1 MPEYL
6 SPGVYVE
13 EVSGGSKAIEG
24 VSTSTAAFLGETI
37 RGPVEP
43 RLITNFGDFK
53 RIYGGSPKSSNLATA
68 VNGFF
73 ENGGSRCFIVRVTPH
88 DQDDVGRATLKGSGN
103 RDVMEASA
111 KGPGEWADS
120 TAVVVDDDPRY
131 EEGENEYFEV
141 SVRYWSADQEAIN
154 DPASAEPEPAPDI
167 VETYDSLTPEQ
178 AASNFYE
185 KKLSGSTL
193 IEVEQIDDGRPDSG
207 LFWLDDESAPKSDGG
222 TNGNGHGTVAE
233 HGDADDHDDDGGDDP
248 AHEIPGDEELE
259 GLKYNDLQDLAEPFD
274 IDRSQKKDELI
285 AALKEV
291 RDARTD
297 GGAQAAAA
305 QEVALSD
312 YQGTDLAGERTG
324 LAALKQLD
332 EVSIVCVPD
341 ENQIRGLTE
350 AVVTHC
356 ENMGDRFAVL
366 SAPQNAGR
374 VSEMETPVDSQY
386 AAYYYPWLEV
396 KHPVTNVD
404 QLVPPAGHVAGI
416 YARNDAETGV
426 HGSPANMVVR
436 GALDLQ
442 HNITKGEQDILNP
455 KGVNCIRSFQGRGI
469 RVWGARTCSS
479 DPEWKYINVR
489 RLFLFVEQSIEEGT
503 QWAVFEPNDRD
514 TWARVRQSV
523 SNFLETA
530 WRNGALMG
538 SSPDEAFFVNCG
550 EETMTQDDIDNG
562 RLICEIG
569 IAPVKPA
576 EFVIFRI
583 QQWTEEA
590 SP

>member
-1 MPEYL
+1 
-6 SPGVYVE
+6 
-13 EVSGGSKAIEG
+13 
-24 VSTSTAAFLGETI
+24 
-37 RGPVEP
+37 
-43 RLITNFGDFK
+43 
-53 RIYGGSPKSSNLATA
+53 
-68 VNGFF
+68 
-73 ENGGSRCFIVRVTPH
+73 
-88 DQDDVGRATLKGSGN
+88 
-103 RDVMEASA
+103 
-111 KGPGEWADS
+111 
-120 TAVVVDDDPRY
+120 
-131 EEGENEYFEV
+131 
-141 SVRYWSADQEAIN
+141 
-154 DPASAEPEPAPDI
+154 
-167 VETYDSLTPEQ
+167 LTPEQ

-193 IEVEQIDDGRPDSG
+193 IEVEQLDDGRPDSG
-207 LFWLDDESAPKSDGG
+207 LSWLSGDGNSSTPKSDGG
-222 TNGNGHGTVAE
+222 PNGGGNGELVEET
-233 HGDADDHDDDGGDDP
+233 GDDGDDP
-248 AHEIPGDEELE
+248 AHEIPDDDELDE
-259 GLKYNDLQDLAEPFD
+259 LKYNELQDIAEPFD
-274 IDRSQKKDELI
+274 IDRSQTKDELKE
-285 AALKEV
+285 ALKEV

-297 GGAQAAAA
+297 GGVQAASAS

-312 YQGTDLAGERTG
+312 YQGTDIAGERTG
-324 LAALKQLD
+324 LAALKELD

-341 ENQIRGLTE
+341 ENQVRGLTE

-356 ENMGDRFAVL
+356 ENMGDRFAIL

-374 VSEMETPVDSQY
+374 VSEIETPVDSQY

-404 QLVPPAGHVAGI
+404 QLVPPGGHVAGM

-489 RLFLFVEQSIEEGT
+489 RLFLFVEQSIDEGT

-530 WRNGALMG
+530 WRDGALMG
-538 SSPDEAFFVNCG
+538 TSPDEAFFVNCG

>member
-24 VSTSTAAFLGETI
+24 VSTSTAAFLGETH
-37 RGPVEP
+37 RGPVVP
-43 RLITNFGDFK
+43 RLITNFGDFR
-53 RIYGGSPKSSNLATA
+53 RIYGGSPKSSNLASA
-68 VNGFF
+68 VDGFF
-73 ENGGSRCFIVRVTPH
+73 KNGGSRCYIARVTPY
-88 DQDDVGRATLKGSGN
+88 DQDDIGRARLTGSDN
-103 RDVMEASA
+103 REVMEASA
-111 KGPGEWADS
+111 AGPGGWAEN
-120 TAVVVDDDPRY
+120 TAVVVGDDPRY
-131 EEGENEYFEV
+131 EEGKNEYFEV
-141 SVRYWSADQEAIN
+141 SVRHWSADREAIS
-154 DPASAEPEPAPDI
+154 DPASADPEPAPDI
-167 VETYDSLTPEQ
+167 QETYDGLTPEES
-178 AASNFYE
+178 ASSFYE
-185 KKLSGSTL
+185 KKLAGSTL
-193 IEVEQIDDGRPDSG
+193 VDVERLDDGRPDSG
-207 LFWLDDESAPKSDGG
+207 IFWLETDEAESASDGG
-222 TNGNGHGTVAE
+222 TTGSRASGGSS
-233 HGDADDHDDDGGDDP
+233 DSGGDEETDP
-248 AHEIPGDEELE
+248 AEEIPGDDELDE
-259 GLKYNDLQDLAEPFD
+259 LKYSELQDIAEPFD
-274 IDRSQKKDELI
+274 IDRSQKKEELKE
-285 AALKEV
+285 ALKEI
-291 RDARTD
+291 RDARAD
-297 GGAQAAAA
+297 GGAQAATAT
-305 QEVALSD
+305 QEPSLSD
-312 YQGTDLAGERTG
+312 YQGVDIAGERTG
-324 LAALKQLD
+324 LAALKKLD
-332 EVSIVCVPD
+332 DVSIVCVPD

-356 ENMGDRFAVL
+356 ENMGDRVAVL
-366 SAPQNAGR
+366 QAPQSAGR
-374 VSEMETPVDSQY
+374 VSAMETPVDSQY
-386 AAYYYPWLEV
+386 AAYYYPWIEI
-396 KHPVTNVD
+396 KDPITNVD
-404 QLVPPAGHVAGI
+404 KLVPPGGHVAGL

-442 HNITKGEQDILNP
+442 HNITKGEQDVLNP
-455 KGVNCIRSFQGRGI
+455 KGINCIRSFQGRGI
-469 RVWGARTCSS
+469 RMWGARTTSS
-479 DPEWKYINVR
+479 DPEWKYLNVR
-489 RLFLFVEQSIEEGT
+489 RLFLFIEQSIEEGT

-538 SSPDEAFFVNCG
+538 TSPDEAFFVKCG

>member
-13 EVSGGSKAIEG
+13 EVSGGAKAIEG

-43 RLITNFGDFK
+43 RLITNFGDFQ
-53 RIYGGSPKSSNLATA
+53 RIYGGSPQSSNLATA

-73 ENGGSRCFIVRVTPH
+73 QNGGSRCYIARITPH
-88 DQDDVGRATLKGSGN
+88 DRDEVGQATLKGSGN
-103 RDVMEASA
+103 SEVMSASA
-111 KGPGEWADS
+111 KGPGRWAES

-131 EEGENEYFEV
+131 EEGKNEYFEV
-141 SVRYWSADQEAIN
+141 SVRYWDTDREAVN
-154 DPASAEPEPAPDI
+154 DPASADPEPAPDI
-167 VETYDSLTPEQ
+167 QETYDSLTPEE
-178 AASNFYE
+178 ASSNFYE
-185 KKLSGSTL
+185 KKLSGSSL
-193 IEVEQIDDGRPDSG
+193 IEIERLDDGRPDSG
-207 LFWLDDESAPKSDGG
+207 VFWLGGDDSSAETNSSG
-222 TNGNGHGTVAE
+222 NGNGGN
-233 HGDADDHDDDGGDDP
+233 GDDP
-248 AHEIPGDEELE
+248 AHDIPDDDELE
-259 GLKYNDLQDLAEPFD
+259 ELKYNELQDIAEPFD
-274 IDRSQKKDELI
+274 IDRTQKKEDLM
-285 AALKEV
+285 AALQEI

-297 GGAQAAAA
+297 GGAQAAVAA
-305 QEVALSD
+305 EEVALSD
-312 YQGTDLAGERTG
+312 YQGTDIAGERTG
-324 LAALKQLD
+324 LAALKQHD
-332 EVSIVCVPD
+332 NISIVCVPD

-356 ENMGDRFAVL
+356 ENMGDRFAIL
-366 SAPQNAGR
+366 SAPREAGR
-374 VSEMETPVDSQY
+374 VSEVETPVDSQY
-386 AAYYYPWLEV
+386 AAYYYPWIEI
-396 KHPVTNVD
+396 KDPITNVEK
-404 QLVPPAGHVAGI
+404 LVPPTGYVAGI
-416 YARNDAETGV
+416 YARNDGETGV

-442 HNITKGEQDILNP
+442 HDITKGEQDVLNP

-489 RLFLFVEQSIEEGT
+489 RLFLHIEQSIEEGT

-523 SNFLETA
+523 SNFLETK
-530 WRNGALMG
+530 WREGALMG
-538 SSPDEAFFVNCG
+538 ASPDEAFFVKCG

-562 RLICEIG
+562 RLKCEIG
-569 IAPVKPA
+569 VAPVKPA

>member
-1 MPEYL
+1 M
-6 SPGVYVE
+6 
-13 EVSGGSKAIEG
+13 
-24 VSTSTAAFLGETI
+24 
-37 RGPVEP
+37 
-43 RLITNFGDFK
+43 
-53 RIYGGSPKSSNLATA
+53 ATA

-73 ENGGSRCFIVRVTPH
+73 QNGGSRCFIARVTPH
-88 DQDDVGRATLKGSGN
+88 DRDEVGRATLRGSGN

-111 KGPGEWADS
+111 VGPGEWAES

-131 EEGENEYFEV
+131 KEGQNEYFEM
-141 SVRYWSADQEAIN
+141 SVRYWSDDRQAIN
-154 DPASAEPEPAPDI
+154 DPASADPEPAPDI
-167 VETYDSLTPEQ
+167 EQTYDSLTPEQ
-178 AASNFYE
+178 SASNFYE
-185 KKLSGSTL
+185 KKLAGSTL
-193 IEVEQIDDGRPDSG
+193 VEVEQLDDGRPDSG
-207 LFWLDDESAPKSDGG
+207 LFWLGGEEDNPSAASEGGNGGNGPAHDIPDDDEL
-222 TNGNGHGTVAE
+222 
-233 HGDADDHDDDGGDDP
+233 DD
-248 AHEIPGDEELE
+248 
-259 GLKYNDLQDLAEPFD
+259 LKYNELQDVAEPFD
-274 IDRSQKKDELI
+274 IDRTQKKEDLKQ
-285 AALKEV
+285 ALKEI

-312 YQGTDLAGERTG
+312 YQGTDIAGERTG

-356 ENMGDRFAVL
+356 ENMGDRFAIL

-374 VSEMETPVDSQY
+374 VSEIQTPVDSQY
-386 AAYYYPWLEV
+386 AGYYYPWIEV
-396 KHPVTNVD
+396 KHPMTNVD
-404 QLVPPAGHVAGI
+404 QLVPPGGHVAGI
-416 YARNDAETGV
+416 FARNDAETGV

-455 KGVNCIRSFQGRGI
+455 RGVNCIRSFQGRGI

-479 DPEWKYINVR
+479 DPEWKYVNVR
-489 RLFLFVEQSIEEGT
+489 RLFLYVEQSIEEGT

-514 TWARVRQSV
+514 TWARIRQSV

-530 WRNGALMG
+530 WRDGALMG
-538 SSPDEAFFVNCG
+538 TSPDEAFFVNCG

>member
-37 RGPVEP
+37 RGPVKP

-73 ENGGSRCFIVRVTPH
+73 ENGGSRCYIARVTPH
-88 DQDDVGRATLKGSGN
+88 DQDNVGKATLEGSGN

-111 KGPGEWADS
+111 QGPGQWAES

-131 EEGENEYFEV
+131 EEGKNEYFEV
-141 SVRYWSADQEAIN
+141 SVRYWSANREAIN
-154 DPASAEPEPAPDI
+154 EPASAEPEPAPDI

-193 IEVEQIDDGRPDSG
+193 IEVEQLDDGRPDSG
-207 LFWLDDESAPKSDGG
+207 LSWLSGDGNGSTPKSDGG
-222 TNGNGHGTVAE
+222 NGELVEET
-233 HGDADDHDDDGGDDP
+233 DDDGDDP
-248 AHEIPGDEELE
+248 AHEIPDDDELDE
-259 GLKYNDLQDLAEPFD
+259 LKYNELQDIAEPFD
-274 IDRSQKKDELI
+274 IDRSQTKDELKE
-285 AALKEV
+285 ALKEV

-297 GGAQAAAA
+297 GGVQAASAS

-312 YQGTDLAGERTG
+312 YQGTDIAGERTG
-324 LAALKQLD
+324 LAALKELD

-341 ENQIRGLTE
+341 ENQVRGLTE

-356 ENMGDRFAVL
+356 ENMGDRFAIL

-374 VSEMETPVDSQY
+374 VSEIETPVDSQY

-404 QLVPPAGHVAGI
+404 QLVPPGGHVAGM

-489 RLFLFVEQSIEEGT
+489 RLFLFVEQSIDEGT

-530 WRNGALMG
+530 WRDGALMG
-538 SSPDEAFFVNCG
+538 TSPDEAFFVNCG

-583 QQWTEEA
+583 QQWTEES

>member
-6 SPGVYVE
+6 SPGVYTE
-13 EVSGGSKAIEG
+13 EVSGGSKAVEG

-43 RLITNFGDFK
+43 RLITNFGDFR
-53 RIYGGSPKSSNLATA
+53 RIYGGSPKRSHLETA

-73 ENGGSRCFIVRVTPH
+73 ENGGSRCYIARVTPH
-88 DQDDVGRATLKGSGN
+88 DKDEVGQARLAGPDSGE
-103 RDVMEASA
+103 VMEASA
-111 KGPGEWADS
+111 RGPGEWAES
-120 TAVVVDDDPRY
+120 TALVVNDDPRY

-141 SVRYWSADQEAIN
+141 SVRYWDTEREAVQ
-154 DPASAEPEPAPDI
+154 DPASASPEPAPDI
-167 VETYDSLTPEQ
+167 EETYDSLTPEQ
-178 AASNFYE
+178 TSSNFYG
-185 KKLSGSTL
+185 KKLSSSSL
-193 IEVEQIDDGRPDSG
+193 VSVEQLDDGRPDSG
-207 LFWLDDESAPKSDGG
+207 VVWLGAEESETDGG
-222 TNGNGHGTVAE
+222 TQMEGPA
-233 HGDADDHDDDGGDDP
+233 ADIPDDD
-248 AHEIPGDEELE
+248 ELDE
-259 GLKYNDLQDLAEPFD
+259 LKYNELQDIAEPFD
-274 IDRSQKKDELI
+274 IDRTQTKEELKQDLREI
-285 AALKEV
+285 

-297 GGAQAAAA
+297 GGTQAQAASATA
-305 QEVALSD
+305 MQEPSLSD
-312 YQGTDLAGERTG
+312 YQGVDIAGERTG
-324 LAALKQLD
+324 LASLKQID
-332 EVSIVCVPD
+332 GVSLVCVPD
-341 ENQIRGLTE
+341 ENRTRGLTE

-366 SAPQNAGR
+366 SAPEDPGR
-374 VSEMETPVDSQY
+374 ISEMETPVDSQY
-386 AAYYYPWLEV
+386 AAYYYPWIEV
-396 KHPVTNVD
+396 KHPQTNMD
-404 QLVPPAGHVAGI
+404 QLVPPSGHLTGI
-416 YARNDAETGV
+416 FARNDAETGV

-442 HNITKGEQDILNP
+442 HNITKGEQDVLNP

-489 RLFLFVEQSIEEGT
+489 RLFLYIEQSIDEGT

-523 SNFLETA
+523 SNFLETT
-530 WRNGALMG
+530 WRDGALMG
-538 SSPDEAFFVNCG
+538 TSPDEAFYVECG
-550 EETMTQDDIDNG
+550 SETMTQDDIDNG

-569 IAPVKPA
+569 VAPVKPA

-583 QQWTEEA
+583 QQWSEEA

>member
-24 VSTSTAAFLGETI
+24 VSTSTAAFLGETK

-43 RLITNFGDFK
+43 RLITNYGDFK
-53 RIYGGSPKSSNLATA
+53 RIYGGSPRSSHLETA
-68 VNGFF
+68 LHGFF
-73 ENGGSRCFIVRVTPH
+73 QNGGSRCYVVRVTA
-88 DQDDVGRATLKGSGN
+88 DGRDDVGRTRLTGGGD
-103 RDVMEASA
+103 REVMEASA
-111 KGPGEWADS
+111 AGPGHWAKS
-120 TAVVVDDDPRY
+120 TAVIVNDDAQY
-131 EEGENEYFEV
+131 EEGKNEYFEV
-141 SVRYWSADQEAIN
+141 AVRHWDADPAAIS
-154 DPASAEPEPAPDI
+154 DPASADPEPAPQI
-167 VETYDSLTPEQ
+167 EETYDSLTPEPSS
-178 AASNFYE
+178 SNFYE
-185 KKLSGSTL
+185 KKLAGSL
-193 IEVEQIDDGRPDSG
+193 LVEVEQLDDGRPDSG
-207 LFWLDDESAPKSDGG
+207 VFWLSSDAEAPTGSD
-222 TNGNGHGTVAE
+222 TT
-233 HGDADDHDDDGGDDP
+233 DDGGDDSDDDDP
-248 AHEIPGDEELE
+248 AAEIPDDDELDD
-259 GLKYNDLQDLAEPFD
+259 LKYNELQDLAEPFD
-274 IDRSQKKDELI
+274 IDRSQKKDELL

-297 GGAQAAAA
+297 GGAVAQAAT
-305 QEVALSD
+305 QEVSLSD
-312 YQGTDLAGERTG
+312 YQGSDITGQRTG
-324 LAALKQLD
+324 LAALKERD
-332 EVSIVCVPD
+332 DVSIVCVPD
-341 ENQIRGLTE
+341 ENEIRGLTE

-366 SAPQNAGR
+366 SAPRDAGR
-374 VSEMETPVDSQY
+374 VSEIDTPVDSQY
-386 AAYYYPWLEV
+386 AGYYYPWIEI
-396 KHPVTNVD
+396 KHPTTNTD
-404 QLVPPAGHVAGI
+404 ELVPPGGHVAGAF
-416 YARNDAETGV
+416 ARNDNETGI
-426 HGSPANMVVR
+426 HGAPANMVLR

-442 HNITKGEQDILNP
+442 HNITKGEQDVLNP

-469 RVWGARTCSS
+469 RIWGARTTSS

-503 QWAVFEPNDRD
+503 QWAVFEPNNRD

-530 WRNGALMG
+530 WRDGALMG
-538 SSPDEAFFVNCG
+538 TSPDEAFFVNCG

>member
-24 VSTSTAAFLGETI
+24 VSTSTAAFLGETH

-43 RLITNFGDFK
+43 RLITNFGDFR
-53 RIYGGSPKSSNLATA
+53 RIYGGSPGSSHLATA

-73 ENGGSRCFIVRVTPH
+73 QNGGTRCYVVRVTPH
-88 DQDDVGRATLKGSGN
+88 DRDDVGRTRLTG
-103 RDVMEASA
+103 REDREVMEAA
-111 KGPGEWADS
+111 AAGPGRWAQN
-120 TAVVVDDDPRY
+120 TALVVDDDPRY

-141 SVRYWSADQEAIN
+141 SVRHWSTGRAAIS

-167 VETYDSLTPEQ
+167 QETYDGLTPEQ
-178 AASNFYE
+178 SASSFYE
-185 KKLSGSTL
+185 KKLAGSTL
-193 IEVEQIDDGRPDSG
+193 VEVEQLDDGRPNSG
-207 LFWLDDESAPKSDGG
+207 IFWLESGG
-222 TNGNGHGTVAE
+222 GAGSATE
-233 HGDADDHDDDGGDDP
+233 DDGGADDADEADP
-248 AHEIPGDEELE
+248 TSEIPDDDELEELN
-259 GLKYNDLQDLAEPFD
+259 YNELQDVAEPFD
-274 IDRSQKKDELI
+274 VDRSQKKEELLE
-285 AALKEV
+285 ALKEI

-297 GGAQAAAA
+297 GGAQAQSASAAAA
-305 QEVALSD
+305 QEVSLSD
-312 YQGTDLAGERTG
+312 YQGSDIAGERTG
-324 LAALKQLD
+324 LAALKQHD
-332 EVSIVCVPD
+332 DVSIVCVPD
-341 ENQIRGLTE
+341 ENQIGGLTE

-356 ENMGDRFAVL
+356 ENMGDRVAIL
-366 SAPQNAGR
+366 QAPQSAGR
-374 VSEMETPVDSQY
+374 ISTLETPVDSQY
-386 AAYYYPWLEV
+386 AAYYYPWIEI
-396 KHPVTNVD
+396 KDPITNVD
-404 QLVPPAGHVAGI
+404 KLVPPGGHIAGL

-426 HGSPANMVVR
+426 HGSPANMVLR

-442 HNITKGEQDILNP
+442 HNITKGEQDVLNP
-455 KGVNCIRSFQGRGI
+455 KGINCIRSFQGRGI
-469 RVWGARTCSS
+469 RVWGARTTSS
-479 DPEWKYINVR
+479 DPEWKYLNVR
-489 RLFLFVEQSIEEGT
+489 RLFLFIEQSIEEGT

-530 WRNGALMG
+530 WRDGALMG
-538 SSPDEAFFVNCG
+538 TSPDEAFFVNCG
-550 EETMTQDDIDNG
+550 ESTMTQDDIDNG

>member
-6 SPGVYVE
+6 SPGVYME
-13 EVSGGSKAIEG
+13 EVSGGSKAVEG
-24 VSTSTAAFLGETI
+24 VSTSTAAFLGETV

-43 RLITNFGDFK
+43 RLITNFGDFR
-53 RIYGGSPKSSNLATA
+53 RIYGGSPKGSHLTTA

-73 ENGGSRCFIVRVTPH
+73 QNGGTRCYIVRVTPH
-88 DQDDVGRATLKGSGN
+88 DRDDVGRATLTGTGD
-103 RDVMEASA
+103 REVMQASA
-111 KGPGEWADS
+111 TGPGRWAES
-120 TAVVVDDDPRY
+120 TALVVDDDPRY
-131 EEGENEYFEV
+131 KEGENEYFEV
-141 SVRYWSADQEAIN
+141 SVRYWGADREAIT
-154 DPASAEPEPAPDI
+154 DPASADPEPAPEI
-167 VETYDSLTPEQ
+167 QETYDSLTPEQ
-178 AASNFYE
+178 TSSNFYE
-185 KKLSGSTL
+185 KKLSSSTL
-193 IEVEQIDDGRPDSG
+193 VSVEQLDEGRPDSG
-207 LFWLDDESAPKSDGG
+207 VVWLG
-222 TNGNGHGTVAE
+222 
-233 HGDADDHDDDGGDDP
+233 
-248 AHEIPGDEELE
+248 PGDEETAGQSDTNGGEDDPAADIPDDDELDE
-259 GLKYNDLQDLAEPFD
+259 LKYNELQDIAEPFD
-274 IDRSQKKDELI
+274 IDRSQTKDELKE
-285 AALKEV
+285 ALREI

-297 GGAQAAAA
+297 GGAQAQAATA
-305 QEVALSD
+305 TQEVALSD
-312 YQGTDLAGERTG
+312 YQGTDIAGERTG

-332 EVSIVCVPD
+332 DVSIVCVPD

-356 ENMGDRFAVL
+356 ENMGDRFAIL
-366 SAPQNAGR
+366 QAPELPGR
-374 VSEMETPVDSQY
+374 ISEMETPVDSQY
-386 AAYYYPWLEV
+386 AAYYYPWIEV
-396 KHPVTNVD
+396 KHPTTNVD
-404 QLVPPAGHVAGI
+404 KLVPPGGHVAGI

-442 HNITKGEQDILNP
+442 HNITKGEQDVLNP

-479 DPEWKYINVR
+479 DPEWKYLNVR
-489 RLFLFVEQSIEEGT
+489 RLFLYVEQSIEEGT

-523 SNFLETA
+523 SNFLETT
-530 WRNGALMG
+530 WRDGALMG
-538 SSPDEAFFVNCG
+538 TSPDEAFFVNCG

>member
-6 SPGVYVE
+6 APGVYTE
-13 EVSGGSKAIEG
+13 EVSGGSKAVEG

-43 RLITNFGDFK
+43 RLITNFGDFR
-53 RIYGGSPKSSNLATA
+53 RIYGGSPTHSHLATA

-73 ENGGSRCFIVRVTPH
+73 ANGGSRCYIARVTPH
-88 DQDDVGRATLKGSGN
+88 DRDEVGQAKLTGRNN
-103 RDVMEASA
+103 REVMEASA
-111 KGPGEWADS
+111 NGPGRWAES
-120 TAVVVDDDPRY
+120 TALVVGDDPRY

-141 SVRYWSADQEAIN
+141 SVRHWGTDREAVN
-154 DPASAEPEPAPDI
+154 DPASASPEPAPDI
-167 VETYDSLTPEQ
+167 EESYDSLTPEQ
-178 AASNFYE
+178 TSSNFYE
-185 KKLSGSTL
+185 KKLSSSSL
-193 IEVEQIDDGRPDSG
+193 VSVQQLDDGRPDSG
-207 LFWLDDESAPKSDGG
+207 VVWLGGDESASTDGG
-222 TNGNGHGTVAE
+222 NEQKSPA
-233 HGDADDHDDDGGDDP
+233 AD
-248 AHEIPGDEELE
+248 IPGDDDLNELN
-259 GLKYNDLQDLAEPFD
+259 YNELQEVAEPFD
-274 IDRSQKKDELI
+274 IDRTQTKEELKQD
-285 AALKEV
+285 LKEI
-291 RDARTD
+291 RDTRTD
-297 GGAQAAAA
+297 GGTQAQSAAMAT
-305 QEVALSD
+305 QEPSLSD
-312 YQGTDLAGERTG
+312 YQGIDIAGERTG

-332 EVSIVCVPD
+332 DVSIVCVPD
-341 ENQIRGLTE
+341 ENDIRGLTE

-356 ENMGDRFAVL
+356 ENMADRFAVL
-366 SAPQNAGR
+366 QAPRNPGR
-374 VSEMETPVDSQY
+374 ISEMETPVDSQY
-386 AAYYYPWLEV
+386 AAYYYPWIEV
-396 KHPVTNVD
+396 KHPTTNVD
-404 QLVPPAGHVAGI
+404 QLVPPGGHVAGM

-442 HNITKGEQDILNP
+442 HNITKGEQDVLNP

-489 RLFLFVEQSIEEGT
+489 RLFLYIEQSIDEGT

-523 SNFLETA
+523 SNFLETT
-530 WRNGALMG
+530 WRDGALMG
-538 SSPDEAFFVNCG
+538 TSPDEAFYVECG

-569 IAPVKPA
+569 VAPVKPA

-583 QQWTEEA
+583 QQWSEEA
-590 SP
+590 AP

>member
-24 VSTSTAAFLGETI
+24 VSTSTAAFLGETR

-43 RLITNFGDFK
+43 RLLTNFGDFV
-53 RIYGGSPKSSNLATA
+53 RIYGGSPASSNLASA
-68 VNGFF
+68 VDGFF
-73 ENGGSRCFIVRVTPH
+73 KNGGSRCYVARVTPH
-88 DQDDVGRATLKGSGN
+88 DRDDVGQARLTGSGD
-103 RDVMEASA
+103 REVMEASA
-111 KGPGEWADS
+111 AGPGRWAEN
-120 TAVVVDDDPRY
+120 TAVVVGDDPRY
-131 EEGENEYFEV
+131 EEGKNEYFEV
-141 SVRYWSADQEAIN
+141 SVRHWSADREAIS
-154 DPASAEPEPAPDI
+154 DPASADPEPAPDLQ
-167 VETYDSLTPEQ
+167 ETYDGLTPEQ
-178 AASNFYE
+178 SASSFYG
-185 KKLSGSTL
+185 KKLAGSTL
-193 IEVEQIDDGRPDSG
+193 VDVEQLDDGRPESG
-207 LFWLDDESAPKSDGG
+207 IFWLESDDTESASDGG
-222 TNGNGHGTVAE
+222 ATSSEASAATS
-233 HGDADDHDDDGGDDP
+233 DADEESDPAEEIPDDD
-248 AHEIPGDEELE
+248 ELDE
-259 GLKYNDLQDLAEPFD
+259 LKYSELQDIAEPFD
-274 IDRSQKKDELI
+274 IDRSQKKEDLKE
-285 AALKEV
+285 ALKEI

-297 GGAQAAAA
+297 GGAQVASAAT
-305 QEVALSD
+305 QEPSLSD
-312 YQGTDLAGERTG
+312 YQGVDITGERTG

-332 EVSIVCVPD
+332 DVSSICVPD
-341 ENQIRGLTE
+341 ENQTRGLTE

-356 ENMGDRFAVL
+356 ENMGDRIAVL
-366 SAPQNAGR
+366 QAPQTAGR
-374 VSEMETPVDSQY
+374 VSQMETPVDSQY
-386 AAYYYPWLEV
+386 AAYYYPWIET
-396 KHPVTNVD
+396 KDPITNVD
-404 QLVPPAGHVAGI
+404 KLVPPGGHIAGL
-416 YARNDAETGV
+416 YARNDAGTGV
-426 HGSPANMVVR
+426 HGSPANMVLR

-442 HNITKGEQDILNP
+442 HNITKGEQDVLNP

-469 RVWGARTCSS
+469 RVWGARTTSS
-479 DPEWKYINVR
+479 DPEWKYLNVR
-489 RLFLFVEQSIEEGT
+489 RLFLYIEQSIEEGT

-530 WRNGALMG
+530 WRDGALMG
-538 SSPDEAFFVNCG
+538 TSPDEAFFVRCG

>member
-13 EVSGGSKAIEG
+13 EVQGGSKAIEG

-73 ENGGSRCFIVRVTPH
+73 ENGGSRCYITRITSH
-88 DQDDVGRATLKGSGN
+88 DRDDVGSATLSGSGN
-103 RDVMEASA
+103 RDVMQASA
-111 KGPGEWADS
+111 KGPGNWADN
-120 TAVVVDDDPRY
+120 TAVVINDDPRY
-131 EEGENEYFEV
+131 KEGENEYFEV
-141 SVRYWSADQEAIN
+141 SVRYWGTDREAIN
-154 DPASAEPEPAPDI
+154 EPASAEPQPAPDI
-167 VETYDSLTPEQ
+167 QENYDSLTPEE
-178 AASNFYE
+178 AAANFYE
-185 KKLSGSTL
+185 KKLSGSSL
-193 IEVEQIDDGRPDSG
+193 IEVEQLDDGRPDSG
-207 LFWLDDESAPKSDGG
+207 LFWLGGDDSTTASSDGG
-222 TNGNGHGTVAE
+222 TSSATSTQS
-233 HGDADDHDDDGGDDP
+233 DTADPASEIPDDDELDD
-248 AHEIPGDEELE
+248 
-259 GLKYNDLQDLAEPFD
+259 LKYSELQDIAEPFD
-274 IDRSQKKDELI
+274 VDRSQKKDD
-285 AALKEV
+285 LKEALQEI
-291 RDARTD
+291 RDSRTD
-297 GGAQAAAA
+297 GGAVQTASA
-305 QEVALSD
+305 QEVSLSD
-312 YQGTDLAGERTG
+312 YQGTDIAGERTG
-324 LAALKQLD
+324 LAALKQID
-332 EVSIVCVPD
+332 DVSIVCIPD
-341 ENQIRGLTE
+341 ENDIRGLTE

-356 ENMGDRFAVL
+356 ENMGDRFAIL
-366 SAPQNAGR
+366 SAPRNAGR
-374 VSEMETPVDSQY
+374 ISELETPVDSQY
-386 AAYYYPWLEV
+386 AAYYYPWIEV
-396 KHPVTNVD
+396 KHPVTNVER
-404 QLVPPAGHVAGI
+404 LVPPTGHVAGMF
-416 YARNDAETGV
+416 ARNDGETGV

-436 GALDLQ
+436 GALGLQ
-442 HNITKGEQDILNP
+442 HKITKGEQDILNP

-479 DPEWKYINVR
+479 DPEWKYVNVR
-489 RLFLFVEQSIEEGT
+489 RLFLYIEQSIDEGT

-530 WRNGALMG
+530 WRDGALMG
-538 SSPDEAFFVNCG
+538 TSPDEAFFVKCG

>member
-43 RLITNFGDFK
+43 RLITNFGDFR
-53 RIYGGSPKSSNLATA
+53 RIYGGSPKSSNMAAA

-73 ENGGSRCFIVRVTPH
+73 QNGGSRCYIVRVTPH
-88 DQDDVGRATLKGSGN
+88 DRDDIGRTRLKGSGN
-103 RDVMEASA
+103 REVMEASA
-111 KGPGEWADS
+111 AGPGNWANS

-141 SVRYWSADQEAIN
+141 SVRYWGTDRDAID
-154 DPASAEPEPAPDI
+154 DPAAADPEPSPDI
-167 VETYDSLTPEQ
+167 QETYDSLTPEA

-185 KKLSGSTL
+185 KKLGGSTL
-193 IEVEQIDDGRPDSG
+193 IEVEQLDDGRPDSG
-207 LFWLDDESAPKSDGG
+207 VFWLESGEGATAGSSSSDGG
-222 TNGNGHGTVAE
+222 NGN
-233 HGDADDHDDDGGDDP
+233 GDDP
-248 AHEIPGDEELE
+248 AADIPDDDELDD
-259 GLKYNDLQDLAEPFD
+259 LKYNELQDIAEPFD
-274 IDRSQKKDELI
+274 IDRTQKKEDLKE
-285 AALKEV
+285 ALKEI

-297 GGAQAAAA
+297 GGAQAQAAT

-312 YQGTDLAGERTG
+312 YQGTDIAGERTG

-332 EVSIVCVPD
+332 EVSIVCIPD

-350 AVVTHC
+350 ALVTHC
-356 ENMGDRFAVL
+356 ENMADRFAIL
-366 SAPQNAGR
+366 SAPENAGR
-374 VSEMETPVDSQY
+374 ISEMETPVDSQY
-386 AAYYYPWLEV
+386 AAYYYPWIEI

-404 QLVPPAGHVAGI
+404 RLVPPSGHVAGMF
-416 YARNDAETGV
+416 ARNDAETGV

-442 HNITKGEQDILNP
+442 HDITKGEQDVLNP

-489 RLFLFVEQSIEEGT
+489 RLFLWVEQSIDEGT

-530 WRNGALMG
+530 WRDGALMG
-538 SSPDEAFFVNCG
+538 TSPDEAFFVNCG

-562 RLICEIG
+562 RLKCEIG

>member
-24 VSTSTAAFLGETI
+24 VSTSTAAFLGETR

-43 RLITNFGDFK
+43 RLLTNFGDFV
-53 RIYGGSPKSSNLATA
+53 RIYGGSPASSNLASA
-68 VNGFF
+68 VDGFF
-73 ENGGSRCFIVRVTPH
+73 KNGGSRCYVARVTPH
-88 DQDDVGRATLKGSGN
+88 DRDDVGQARLTGSGD
-103 RDVMEASA
+103 REVMEASA
-111 KGPGEWADS
+111 AGPGRWAEN
-120 TAVVVDDDPRY
+120 TAVVVGDDPRY

-141 SVRYWSADQEAIN
+141 SVRHWSADREAIS
-154 DPASAEPEPAPDI
+154 DPASADPEPAPDLQ
-167 VETYDSLTPEQ
+167 ETYDGLTPEQ
-178 AASNFYE
+178 SASSFYG
-185 KKLSGSTL
+185 KKLAGSTL
-193 IEVEQIDDGRPDSG
+193 VDVEQLDDGRPESG
-207 LFWLDDESAPKSDGG
+207 IFWLESDDTGSASDGG
-222 TNGNGHGTVAE
+222 VTSSEASAATS
-233 HGDADDHDDDGGDDP
+233 DADEESDPAEEIPDDD
-248 AHEIPGDEELE
+248 ELDE
-259 GLKYNDLQDLAEPFD
+259 LKYSELQDIAEPFD
-274 IDRSQKKDELI
+274 IDRSQKKEDLKE
-285 AALKEV
+285 ALKEI

-297 GGAQAAAA
+297 GGAQVASAAT
-305 QEVALSD
+305 QEPSLSD
-312 YQGTDLAGERTG
+312 YQGVDITGERTG

-332 EVSIVCVPD
+332 DISIVCVPD

-356 ENMGDRFAVL
+356 ENMGDRIAVL
-366 SAPQNAGR
+366 QAPQTAGR
-374 VSEMETPVDSQY
+374 VSQMETPVDSQY
-386 AAYYYPWLEV
+386 AAYYYPWIET
-396 KHPVTNVD
+396 KDPITNVD
-404 QLVPPAGHVAGI
+404 KLVPPGGHIAGL

-426 HGSPANMVVR
+426 HGSPANMVLR

-442 HNITKGEQDILNP
+442 HNITKGEQDVLNP

-469 RVWGARTCSS
+469 RVWGARTTSS
-479 DPEWKYINVR
+479 DPEWKYLNVR
-489 RLFLFVEQSIEEGT
+489 RLFLYIEQSIEEGT

-530 WRNGALMG
+530 WRDGALMG
-538 SSPDEAFFVNCG
+538 TSPDEAFFVRCG

>member
-24 VSTSTAAFLGETI
+24 VATSTAAFLGETI

-43 RLITNFGDFK
+43 RLITNFGDFQ
-53 RIYGGSPKSSNLATA
+53 RIYGGSPESSNLANA
-68 VNGFF
+68 VHGYFM
-73 ENGGSRCFIVRVTPH
+73 NGGSRAYVARVTPYG
-88 DQDDVGRATLKGSGN
+88 QDDVGKARLK
-103 RDVMEASA
+103 RQDEEVMEASA
-111 KGPGEWADS
+111 KGPGAWAES
-120 TAVVVDDDPRY
+120 TAVVVGDDPQY

-141 SVRYWSADQEAIN
+141 SVRYWSADKDAIEGA
-154 DPASAEPEPAPDI
+154 ASADPEPAPDI
-167 VETYDSLTPEQ
+167 VENYGGLTPEPSS
-178 AASNFYE
+178 SNFYE
-185 KKLSGSTL
+185 KQLGGSSL
-193 IEVEQIDDGRPDSG
+193 VEVKKMAEGRPDSG
-207 LFWLDDESAPKSDGG
+207 VFWLSGDGG
-222 TNGNGHGTVAE
+222 ASAE
-233 HGDADDHDDDGGDDP
+233 ADTGGDDSDEPEIPDDDGLDDMSYN
-248 AHEIPGDEELE
+248 ELR
-259 GLKYNDLQDLAEPFD
+259 DLAEPFD
-274 IDRSQKKDELI
+274 IDRTQTKDEI
-285 AALKEV
+285 KEDLQDA

-297 GGAQAAAA
+297 GGAQAKAATKSA
-305 QEVALSD
+305 SSSAWEQKDVTLSD
-312 YQGTDLAGERTG
+312 YQGTDITGQRTG

-332 EVSIVCVPD
+332 DVSIVCVPD

-350 AVVTHC
+350 ALVAHC
-356 ENMGDRFAVL
+356 ENMADRFAIL
-366 SAPQNAGR
+366 SAPEDAGR

-386 AAYYYPWLEV
+386 AAYYYPWIEI
-396 KHPVTNVD
+396 KDPITNVD
-404 QLVPPAGHVAGI
+404 KLVPPTGHVAGC
-416 YARNDAETGV
+416 YARNDGETGI

-442 HNITKGEQDILNP
+442 HNITKGEQDVLNP

-469 RVWGARTCSS
+469 RIWGARTTSS

-489 RLFLFVEQSIEEGT
+489 RLFLYIEQSIDEGT

-523 SNFLETA
+523 SNFLETC
-530 WRNGALMG
+530 WRDGALMG
-538 SSPDEAFFVNCG
+538 TSPDEAFFVNCG

-569 IAPVKPA
+569 VAPVKPA

>member
-6 SPGVYVE
+6 APGVYME
-13 EVSGGSKAIEG
+13 EVSGGSKAVEG

-43 RLITNFGDFK
+43 RLITNFGDFQ
-53 RIYGGSPKSSNLATA
+53 RIYGGSPQGSHLEVA

-73 ENGGSRCFIVRVTPH
+73 QNGGSRCYIARVTPH
-88 DQDDVGRATLKGSGN
+88 DRDEVGRATLSGRGN
-103 RDVMEASA
+103 REVMEASA
-111 KGPGEWADS
+111 NGPGQWADS
-120 TAVVVDDDPRY
+120 TALVVDDDPRY
-131 EEGENEYFEV
+131 QEGENEYFEV
-141 SVRYWSADQEAIN
+141 SVRYWGTDPDAVS
-154 DPASAEPEPAPDI
+154 DPASADPEPAPAI
-167 VETYDSLTPEQ
+167 EESYDSLTPEQ
-178 AASNFYE
+178 SSSNFYE
-185 KKLSGSTL
+185 KKLSSSSL
-193 IEVEQIDDGRPDSG
+193 VSVQRLDEGRPDSG
-207 LFWLDDESAPKSDGG
+207 VFWLGADDGESESGSDDEGG
-222 TNGNGHGTVAE
+222 PA
-233 HGDADDHDDDGGDDP
+233 ADLPDDD
-248 AHEIPGDEELE
+248 ELDE
-259 GLKYNDLQDLAEPFD
+259 LKYNELQDLAEPFD
-274 IDRSQKKDELI
+274 IDRTQTKDELK
-285 AALKEV
+285 ADLKEI

-297 GGAQAAAA
+297 GGAQAATATA
-305 QEVALSD
+305 TQEPALSD
-312 YQGTDLAGERTG
+312 YQGTDIAGERTG
-324 LAALKQLD
+324 LAALKQHD
-332 EVSIVCVPD
+332 NISIVCVPD

-366 SAPQNAGR
+366 QAPQNPGR
-374 VSEMETPVDSQY
+374 ISELETPVDSQY
-386 AAYYYPWLEV
+386 AAYYYPWVEV
-396 KHPVTNVD
+396 KHPRTNLD
-404 QLVPPAGHVAGI
+404 QLVPPGGHVAGM

-426 HGSPANMVVR
+426 HGAPANMVVR

-442 HNITKGEQDILNP
+442 HNITKGEQDVLNP

-479 DPEWKYINVR
+479 DPEWKYLNVR
-489 RLFLFVEQSIEEGT
+489 RLFLYIEQSIEEGT

-514 TWARVRQSV
+514 TWARIRQSV

-530 WRNGALMG
+530 WRDGALMG
-538 SSPDEAFFVNCG
+538 TSPDEAFFVDCG

-569 IAPVKPA
+569 VAPVKPA